1 MSKTMIKAILVDDEK
16 HALESL
22 EMLLE
27 MNFPGKFEILAKC
40 SSVDQALPAIQKH
53 EPELVFLDIQM
64 PQKNG
69 FSLLE
74 SFPFRDFEVIFTTAH
89 KEHGIEAIKSEA
101 FDYLLKPI
109 DVVELNK
116 SISRYINKIKS
127 QKDPLGLLEKQLK
140 KNQVIVL
147 KSQEIDEY
155 IDLNDILYLEAN
167 GNYTNFH
174 LEGGV
179 KKMVSKSLG
188 TYEHRLESSN
198 LFVRIHDSIL
208 ANCTKFDHY
217 DKKEGYMFLKNG
229 DKISVS
235 VRKSANLKDGF
246 Y

>member
-1 MSKTMIKAILVDDEK
+1 MIRTILVDDEN

-22 EMLLE
+22 EILLE

-40 SSVDQALPAIQKH
+40 SSVDQAIPEIQRH

-69 FSLLE
+69 FTLLE
-74 SFPFRDFEVIFTTAH
+74 SFPFREFEVIFTTAH
-89 KEHGIEAIKSEA
+89 TEHGIEAIKNEA

-109 DVVELNK
+109 DITELNK
-116 SISRYINKIKS
+116 TVSRYINKVLSK
-127 QKDPLGLLEKQLK
+127 KDSFYSLEKLLK
-140 KNQVIVL
+140 GNHVIIL
-147 KSQEIDEY
+147 KSQDIDEY
-155 IDLNDILYLEAN
+155 VDLNDILYLEAK

-174 LEGGV
+174 LEGGL

-188 TYEHRLESSN
+188 VYERRLKSSKM
-198 LFVRIHDSIL
+198 FIRIHDSIL

-217 DKKEGYMFLKNG
+217 DKKEGYMVLKNG

-235 VRKSANLKDGF
+235 IRKSVNLRDGF

>member
-1 MSKTMIKAILVDDEK
+1 MIRTILVDDEN

-22 EMLLE
+22 EILLE

-40 SSVDQALPAIQKH
+40 SSVDQAIPEIQRH

-69 FSLLE
+69 FTLLE
-74 SFPFRDFEVIFTTAH
+74 SFPFREFEVIFTTAH
-89 KEHGIEAIKSEA
+89 KEHGIEAIKNEA

-109 DVVELNK
+109 DITELNK
-116 SISRYINKIKS
+116 TVSRYINKVLSK
-127 QKDPLGLLEKQLK
+127 KDSFYSLEKLLK
-140 KNQVIVL
+140 GNQVIIL

-155 IDLNDILYLEAN
+155 VDLNDILYLEAK

-174 LEGGV
+174 LEGGL

-188 TYEHRLESSN
+188 VYERRLKSSKM
-198 LFVRIHDSIL
+198 FIRIHDSIL

-217 DKKEGYMFLKNG
+217 DKKEGYMVLKNG

-235 VRKSANLKDGF
+235 IRKSVNLRDGF

>member
-1 MSKTMIKAILVDDEK
+1 MIRTILVDDEN

-22 EMLLE
+22 EILLE

-40 SSVDQALPAIQKH
+40 SSVEQAIPEIQRH

-69 FSLLE
+69 FTLLE
-74 SFPFRDFEVIFTTAH
+74 SFPFREFEVIFTTAH
-89 KEHGIEAIKSEA
+89 KEHGIEAIKNEA

-109 DVVELNK
+109 DITELNK
-116 SISRYINKIKS
+116 TVSRYINKVLSK
-127 QKDPLGLLEKQLK
+127 KDSFYSLEKLLK
-140 KNQVIVL
+140 GNQVIIL
-147 KSQEIDEY
+147 KSQDIDEY
-155 IDLNDILYLEAN
+155 VDLNDILYLEAK

-174 LEGGV
+174 LEGGL
-179 KKMVSKSLG
+179 KKIVSKSLG
-188 TYEHRLESSN
+188 VYERRLKSSKM
-198 LFVRIHDSIL
+198 FIRIHDSIL

-217 DKKEGYMFLKNG
+217 DKKEGYMVLKNG

-235 VRKSANLKDGF
+235 IRKSVNLRDGF

>member
-1 MSKTMIKAILVDDEK
+1 MIRTILVDDEK

-40 SSVDQALPAIQKH
+40 SSVDQAIPEIQRH
-53 EPELVFLDIQM
+53 EPELIFLDIQM

-69 FSLLE
+69 FNLLE
-74 SFPFRDFEVIFTTAH
+74 SFPFREFEVIFTTAH
-89 KEHGIEAIKSEA
+89 KEHGIEAIKNEA

-109 DVVELNK
+109 DLTELNK
-116 SISRYINKIKS
+116 TISRYFNKLKS
-127 QKDPLGLLEKQLK
+127 QETSGHSLEAKLK
-140 KNQVIVL
+140 RNQMIVL
-147 KSQEIDEY
+147 KSQDFDEY
-155 IDLNDILYLEAN
+155 VDLNDILFLEAK

-174 LEGGV
+174 LEGGL
-179 KKMVSKSLG
+179 KKIVSKSLG
-188 TYEHRLESSN
+188 VYESRLESSN

-217 DKKEGYMFLKNG
+217 DKKEGFMVLKNG

-235 VRKSANLKDGF
+235 VRKSVNLKDGF